1 MKNKMYLKKV
11 DDGGVIHFRAKNAKK
26 ITIKVLDKFKQ
37 NIPTVYAYHTK
48 DAIIIS
54 ENYTGC
60 DACIFC
66 EY

>member
-1 MKNKMYLKKV
+1 MTHKMYLKKV
-11 DDGGVIHFRAKNAKK
+11 NEGGIIHFRVKNAKK

-37 NIPTVYAYHTK
+37 NISTVYFYHTK

-54 ENYTGC
+54 ENYVGC